1 MLEPASVVK
10 VFPVAVKVAVP
21 SVALIFAPPLTVKLS
36 VVAVTLT
43 VLPEIVPP
51 IVPVA
56 LVTLASPVFASIFEL
71 D

>member
-10 VFPVAVKVAVP
+10 VFPVAVKVAAP
-21 SVALIFAPPLTVKLS
+21 SVALILAPPPTVKPPEL
-36 VVAVTLT
+36 AVTLT

-56 LVTLASPVFASIFEL
+56 PVTLASPDFASIFESV
-71 D
+71 